1 MSEIPLALQ
10 LYSVREDCARDLPGT
25 LKSLSNM
32 GYKGVEFAGY
42 HGHSADDL
50 KRILKSA
57 DLKVVGTH
65 ININSLLG
73 DELDRTVLFNKILGN
88 QFLIVPSLP
97 PWMINSK
104 VEWLETAQLMNR
116 IAKRIKPEGLRV
128 GYHNH
133 PNARAFQRINGEL
146 PWDLLFGATSP
157 DVLMQL
163 DAGNAMREGLSP
175 DEILEILSRYPNR
188 SVTVHL
194 KEFSS
199 TNEQALL
206 GEGEMKWKEF
216 FSLCRT
222 IGGTKWYIIEQ
233 ENCAV
238 SPLECARLCIQNF
251 FRLNKR

>member
-1 MSEIPLALQ
+1 MFEIPPALQ
-10 LYSVREDCARDLPGT
+10 LYSVREDCARDLPRT
-25 LKSLSNM
+25 LKSLSEM

-42 HGHSADDL
+42 HGYSAVEL
-50 KRILKSA
+50 KRLLKNA

-73 DELDRTVLFNKILGN
+73 EELNRTIKFNKILGN

-97 PWMINSK
+97 SSMISSRTA
-104 VEWLETAQLMNR
+104 WLETAQLMNS

-133 PNARAFQRINGEL
+133 PNARVFQRINGEL

-163 DAGNAMREGLSP
+163 DAGNALSEGLSP
-175 DEILEILSRYPNR
+175 DDILEILSRYPNR

-194 KEFSS
+194 KDFSS
-199 TNEQALL
+199 TNKQALL

-216 FSLCRT
+216 FKLCRNK
-222 IGGTKWYIIEQ
+222 GGTKWYIIEQ

-238 SPLECARLCIQNF
+238 SSLECARLCLRNF
-251 FRLNKR
+251 FHLN